1 MEGTGLQLVGDL
13 PGITSYS
20 FTAEDLDGE
29 GTTRTETGVM
39 HREIVRPDIVHA
51 SVTHRVTT
59 ADLATICEAIKTDPE
74 IEGLDLYLPGVT
86 SRTRKYY
93 CSKYTAA
100 LVIVK
105 EDTEWWDVSYEL
117 VEV

>member
-39 HREIVRPDIVHA
+39 HRELVRSDVVHA
-51 SVTHRVTT
+51 NVTHRVTT
-59 ADLATICEAIKTDPE
+59 ADLETIADTIKQGATVD
-74 IEGLDLYLPGVT
+74 IELYTPGVSPSGT
-86 SRTRKYY
+86 YY
-93 CSKYTAA
+93 CNKFTAA

-105 EDTEWWDVSYEL
+105 EDTEWWDVRYEL

>member
-39 HREIVRPDIVHA
+39 HRELVRSDVVHA

-59 ADLATICEAIKTDPE
+59 ADLETICDAIKTDPE
-74 IEGLDLYLPGVT
+74 IEGLELYLPGVT